1 MWRKDSC
8 LGTLEGQEKVPD
20 AGTGGR
26 ARQVKEQ
33 PWGGETQFLQDQR
46 EEGREGKRR
55 VKEEEEGREAE

>member
-8 LGTLEGQEKVPD
+8 LSMLEGQEKVPD

-46 EEGREGKRR
+46 EGRKGG
-55 VKEEEEGREAE
+55 EEEGQRGRGGKGG